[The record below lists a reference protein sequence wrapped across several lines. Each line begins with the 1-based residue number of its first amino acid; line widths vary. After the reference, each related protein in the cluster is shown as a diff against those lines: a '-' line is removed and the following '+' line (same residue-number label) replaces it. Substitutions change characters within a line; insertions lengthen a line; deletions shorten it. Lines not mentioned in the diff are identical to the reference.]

1 MRRAIERMPLIG
13 QVYGYLLKCRF
24 QTNGY
29 GSFWGIYKTFE
40 EAKRAA
46 PNTKKVGY
54 NDAELAQ
61 AYQQMLTQDNWENSG
76 RVVAGHDYPVIFWLK
91 SIFEQGGV
99 ETVFDFGG
107 NVGIHFY
114 SYAKYL
120 KYPEN
125 LRWTICEVPEIAKVG
140 QQIAEQRG
148 IDNLDF
154 THELKDA
161 EGKDIFMASGSM
173 QYIENISHILSATK
187 KPRYLLINRL
197 PLYNGNQ
204 FVTLQ
209 NGGKVFYPQYV
220 FNKSEFIDALEGIG
234 YKLADIWENQ
244 GDACIIPFHPGRSV
258 DRYYGL
264 YFKLES

>member
-1 MRRAIERMPLIG
+1 MRRSIERTPIIG
-13 QVYGYLLKCRF
+13 QVYGYLLQHRF

-29 GSFWGIYKTFE
+29 SHFWGVYKTFE
-40 EAKRAA
+40 EARQAA

-54 NDAELAQ
+54 DDPELAQ
-61 AYQQMLTQDNWENSG
+61 EYQQMLTQDNWENSG
-76 RVVAGHDYPVIFWLK
+76 RVVAVHDYPVIFWLK
-91 SIFEQGGV
+91 SIFEQGNSH
-99 ETVFDFGG
+99 TVFDFGG

-120 KYPEN
+120 MYPEN

-140 QQIAEQRG
+140 KQIAEQRG
-148 IDNLDF
+148 IDNLDY
-154 THELKDA
+154 THELKDV
-161 EGKDIFMASGSM
+161 EGKDIFIASGSM
-173 QYIENISHILSATK
+173 QYIEDISHILSVSE
-187 KPRYLLINRL
+187 KPRHLLINRT

-220 FNKSEFIDALEGIG
+220 FNKTAFIDGLERIG
-234 YKLADIWENQ
+234 YKLVDIWENQ
-244 GDACIIPFHPGRSV
+244 GDTCIIPFHPDRSV

-264 YFKLES
+264 YFKLGS